1 MLITRMPCRAHL
13 LLLYMMQLKLQLV
26 HKYESISASGKAST
40 TVVIGEVTL
49 FHILEGVLDRAGTGE
64 GKPTVKLN
72 KLKPIARVGGDT
84 YVTLGTQFDL
94 PRPDRKA

>member
-1 MLITRMPCRAHL
+1 
-13 LLLYMMQLKLQLV
+13 MMQLQLQLV